1 MQPFRERRAA
11 LATGIDDHQPA
22 AAARGGPGEI
32 MGIGVICSREV
43 VFIAPGESVARAAR
57 LMREH
62 HIGSLVVV
70 EGGPNG
76 RRPIGMITD
85 RDVAVGV
92 VALGLD
98 PEATPVEV
106 AMRGSV
112 AAVREDEGV
121 SRAVALMRSEGVR
134 RLPVVNASG
143 VLVGLIAADDVID
156 LLAEEMSGLAAMLD
170 RGIRRERKERLA
182 ERVV

>member
-1 MQPFRERRAA
+1 MS
-11 LATGIDDHQPA
+11 I
-22 AAARGGPGEI
+22 GE
-32 MGIGVICSREV
+32 ICSREV
-43 VFIAPGESVARAAR
+43 VFIAPGESVAQAAR

-70 EGGPNG
+70 EGGRNG

-112 AAVREDEGV
+112 AAVGEDEGV
-121 SRAVALMRSEGVR
+121 ARVVALMREEGVR

-156 LLAEEMSGLAAMLD
+156 LLAEEMSGLAGMLN
-170 RGIRRERKERLA
+170 RGVRREREERLV
-182 ERVV
+182 ERMV

>member
-1 MQPFRERRAA
+1 MAIKE
-11 LATGIDDHQPA
+11 
-22 AAARGGPGEI
+22 
-32 MGIGVICSREV
+32 ICSREV
-43 VFIAPGESVARAAR
+43 VFIAPGESVAQAAR

-62 HIGSLVVV
+62 HIGSVVV
-70 EGGPNG
+70 VDRANGGL
-76 RRPIGMITD
+76 RPIGMVTD

-121 SRAVALMRSEGVR
+121 ARVVALMRSEGVR
-134 RLPVVNASG
+134 RLPVVDKAG
-143 VLVGLIAADDVID
+143 KLVGLIAADDLID
-156 LLAEEMSGLAAMLD
+156 LLAGEMTGLAEMLQ
-170 RGIRRERKERLA
+170 RGVGRERVERPV
-182 ERVV
+182 ERMV

>member
-1 MQPFRERRAA
+1 MA
-11 LATGIDDHQPA
+11 I
-22 AAARGGPGEI
+22 GEL
-32 MGIGVICSREV
+32 CSRQV
-43 VFIAPGESVARAAR
+43 VFIAPGESVAQAAR

-70 EGGPNG
+70 DRANG
-76 RRPIGMITD
+76 ARRPIGMITD

-112 AAVREDEGV
+112 AALREDEGV
-121 SRAVALMRSEGVR
+121 GRAIALMRSEGVR
-134 RLPVVNASG
+134 RLPVVDAKG
-143 VLVGLIAADDVID
+143 ALVGVFAADDVID
-156 LLAEEMSGLAAMLD
+156 LLAEEMSGLADMLN
-170 RGIRRERKERLA
+170 RGMWRERVERPP
-182 ERVV
+182 ERMT